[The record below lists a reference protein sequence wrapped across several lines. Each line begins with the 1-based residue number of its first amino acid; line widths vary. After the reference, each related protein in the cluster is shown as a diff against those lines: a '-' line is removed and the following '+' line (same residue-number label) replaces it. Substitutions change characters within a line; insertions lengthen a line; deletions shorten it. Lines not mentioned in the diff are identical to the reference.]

1 MVANVTPLKA
11 WGIKYYEDTAAAA
24 GRAARDTRYGNGG
37 LGEYYSER
45 DTRQPVWLV
54 SGDRQR
60 VAELTGLSPE
70 QCAGGDADSAAVT
83 RWFNDGIAPNGAHGR
98 AFRATDNHGFDVTF
112 SVPKSVS
119 LLRAFGNDVTQKA
132 VEDAAN
138 RAVEEAM
145 AYLSDHVGYTRV
157 HNPTTGEKD
166 LQKLP
171 GLVSVVYQHET
182 SRAGDPQLHFHVTV
196 PNKQARE
203 DGMLVSIDSKSLHH
217 EAKAAA
223 NIFHATYRRELD
235 RSMGAQFAD
244 VDPHRGVSDLVGVDR
259 ATIEAYSQ
267 RSAQIHDWARH
278 NLEITDP
285 DAGPTWDQLNAA
297 AIATRPNKPEHKSWA
312 QLQHDWH
319 HDGPSFTIDMAAQ
332 KQTRQRRRANG
343 VRVMDAARA
352 ALATIDKSAF
362 TRADAIERVVAA
374 LPTDLAD
381 DDGSMTPRRA
391 AEVLVDHLLLPL
403 TGPREAHHREGTARY
418 TVTPV
423 IEEERAILDMM
434 AARDE
439 RSALPSSS
447 VDVDSLSADQARA
460 ITNIATSPFLI
471 QPLSAPAGA
480 GKTTSLK
487 ALRAAAHRSPG
498 DRRVIVLA
506 PTGKAVDVAT
516 REGAGDVAYTIAK
529 ALKELRSGALTFDAR
544 TIVVVDEAG
553 MVGTSQLRELL
564 AATTAVGAKT
574 VPVGDAHQLAPVKS
588 RGGMFEQL
596 VEDLPW
602 AQKLSEVWR
611 MRDPEERSASLALRT
626 GGPAPLRRAIE
637 WYRKSDRLRAGDAL
651 TMAADALTAY
661 HADRAEGL
669 DALLIADT
677 WDMCD
682 ALNTRIHHDQV
693 AADAPTVAA
702 ARGHRIAAGD
712 VIVSRRNDPTLT
724 LYNDRA
730 QPSEGLDPVRNGN
743 RWLVEAVDP
752 EKGRIAARRI
762 GDNARAVFS
771 GDYLNE
777 HIHHGYALTLQ
788 ASQGATADTT
798 HTLVSASSSRGALYM
813 GLTRGRDRNTAFVY
827 EKDSELGEFEHSSDG
842 LTPDIHTAH
851 RGTSHHAA
859 HLVRSIAARDDR
871 PRTLIH
877 TAAEAATNG
886 PATDTTRPQQIIEL
900 LTHHQRARV
909 HVQAQHRARAVE
921 LAAHTAEL
929 AAGQHWLDE
938 HLTRARGERGRARD
952 TGPDL
957 SL

>member
-278 NLEITDP
+278 NLEISDP

-332 KQTRQRRRANG
+332 KQTRQQRRANG

-374 LPTDLAD
+374 LPTDLGD

-434 AARDE
+434 VARDE
-439 RSALPSSS
+439 RSALSSSS

-506 PTGKAVDVAT
+506 PTGKAVDALPARAPATSRTPSPRHSKRCGRVRSPSMRAPQSSLTRRAWSALPSCASYLPLPLPAAPKRCLWATPTNSPRSNPVAACLNNSSRICPGRRT
-516 REGAGDVAYTIAK
+516 SQRCGVCAIPKSAVPPSRCAQVVRHRCAARSSGTAK
-529 ALKELRSGALTFDAR
+529 ATAYALGMLSPWQLMRSRPTTPIALKASTLFSSPTRGTCAMPSTLASITTRSPPMRQRWRRHAATASPP
-544 TIVVVDEAG
+544 A
-553 MVGTSQLRELL
+553 MSSSA
-564 AATTAVGAKT
+564 AATT
-574 VPVGDAHQLAPVKS
+574 PP
-588 RGGMFEQL
+588 
-596 VEDLPW
+596 
-602 AQKLSEVWR
+602 
-611 MRDPEERSASLALRT
+611 
-626 GGPAPLRRAIE
+626 
-637 WYRKSDRLRAGDAL
+637 
-651 TMAADALTAY
+651 
-661 HADRAEGL
+661 
-669 DALLIADT
+669 
-677 WDMCD
+677 
-682 ALNTRIHHDQV
+682 
-693 AADAPTVAA
+693 
-702 ARGHRIAAGD
+702 
-712 VIVSRRNDPTLT
+712 
-724 LYNDRA
+724 
-730 QPSEGLDPVRNGN
+730 
-743 RWLVEAVDP
+743 
-752 EKGRIAARRI
+752 
-762 GDNARAVFS
+762 
-771 GDYLNE
+771 
-777 HIHHGYALTLQ
+777 
-788 ASQGATADTT
+788 
-798 HTLVSASSSRGALYM
+798 
-813 GLTRGRDRNTAFVY
+813 
-827 EKDSELGEFEHSSDG
+827 
-842 LTPDIHTAH
+842 
-851 RGTSHHAA
+851 
-859 HLVRSIAARDDR
+859 
-871 PRTLIH
+871 
-877 TAAEAATNG
+877 
-886 PATDTTRPQQIIEL
+886 
-900 LTHHQRARV
+900 
-909 HVQAQHRARAVE
+909 
-921 LAAHTAEL
+921 
-929 AAGQHWLDE
+929 
-938 HLTRARGERGRARD
+938 
-952 TGPDL
+952 
-957 SL
+957 